1 MRASGIVVLVLV
13 VLANLMAWA
22 WFNRPQSGIEWAG
35 MIKSASFSP
44 YQKDDN
50 PIQGRF
56 PSLEAIEKDMKVV
69 QGRVATIR
77 TYSMLDGM
85 EHVPQMAAKHNLKV
99 NAGAWIDKRLGKNE
113 AEIRSLITAT
123 RNNKNVEMVVVG
135 NEALHRGDIE
145 VPQLIRYIRRVKERV
160 RVPVSTAEPWYVW
173 IKHPELAKE
182 VDYIAVHILPYW
194 EGVHIDEAL
203 KYLLERYNQIQAA
216 YPGKPIVITEV
227 GWPSAGK
234 RRFLAEPSLVNQAL
248 FLRNFLNVARERN
261 IEYNVIEAFDQPWK
275 NEIEWSVGAHWG
287 LWDAD
292 RNEKF
297 PMAGP
302 VVELKEW
309 PILALAATAAGA
321 IPLIWFLWRRSHIR
335 LGGRLFFAI
344 LVQVSASVI
353 IWTASVPGLMDFAP
367 GPEIMWTIL
376 VPGQIALLIVILIST
391 FEVTELTFSEKFRRN
406 FRPLEADPNRTE
418 YPKVSLHLPCYNEP
432 PEMLILTINSLIAMD
447 YPNMEILVIDNNT
460 KDHKVWEPVR
470 DHCATL
476 GEHVK
481 FFHLPKWP
489 GFKAGAL
496 NFALSQTSP
505 EAKVVGVIDSDYIV
519 ESNWLKSLIPYFDDP
534 KVGWVQAPQDHRE
547 WESDLFKEMINWEYA
562 GFFHIGMVSRNE
574 YDAII
579 QHGTMTLIRKE
590 ALEKV
595 GNWGEGYICEDAE
608 LGLRLLEA
616 DYNSVY
622 VNHSFGLGLT
632 PDSFT
637 GYKKQRYRWAY
648 GAMQIL
654 RGHWRSLLP
663 GSKSGLSS
671 GQKFQFVAGWLPW
684 FADALFLIFTIASV
698 IWSIGLVFAFGSAS
712 LIQYFNFPLV
722 EFAIPTVFV
731 FFFKLATHIFLY
743 QRRVKCS
750 VRRQWLSAIAGM
762 ALTFTIARAV
772 IHGLVTKSIPF
783 MRTPKMENKPAFMKG
798 ILGAWEELALAS
810 SQWICAFAVLKVWGF
825 HDKDARLWAAVL
837 IVQSMPYL
845 AAVITSMANA
855 MPGLS
860 RLTNPQP
867 AE

>member
-1 MRASGIVVLVLV
+1 MRASGIVVLVMV
-13 VLANLMAWA
+13 VLANLAAWA
-22 WFNRPQSGIEWAG
+22 WFNRPQSGVEWTG

-56 PSLEAIEKDMKVV
+56 PSLEAIDKDMKIV

-85 EHVPQMAAKHNLKV
+85 EHVPEMAAKHNLKV
-99 NAGAWIDKRLGKNE
+99 NAGAWLDKRLGKNE
-113 AEIRSLITAT
+113 AEIRNLITST
-123 RNNKNVEMVVVG
+123 RNNKNVERVIVG
-135 NEALHRGDIE
+135 NEALHRGDVT
-145 VPQLIRYIRRVKERV
+145 VPQLIRYIRRVKEKV
-160 RVPVSTAEPWYVW
+160 KVPVSTAEPWYVW
-173 IKHPELAKE
+173 VKYPELAKE

-194 EGVHIDEAL
+194 EGVPVNEAL
-203 KYLLERYNQIQAA
+203 NYLLGRYDLIQKT
-216 YPGKPIVITEV
+216 YPDKHVVITEV

-261 IEYNVIEAFDQPWK
+261 IDYNIIEAFDQPWK
-275 NEIEWSVGAHWG
+275 NDIEWSVGAHWG
-287 LWDAD
+287 LWDVD

-302 VVELKEW
+302 VVELKQW
-309 PILALAATAAGA
+309 PILALAASAVGA
-321 IPLIWFLWRRSHIR
+321 LPLIWFLWRRSHIR

-353 IWTASVPGLMDFAP
+353 IWTASIPGLMDFAP
-367 GPEIMWTIL
+367 GPEIMWTVL

-391 FEVTELTFSEKFRRN
+391 FEMTELTFSEKFRRN
-406 FRPLEADPNRTE
+406 FKPLESDPARTE

-460 KDHKVWEPVR
+460 KDPKVWEPVR

-476 GEHVK
+476 GESVK

-505 EAKVVGVIDSDYIV
+505 DAKVVGVIDSDYIV
-519 ESNWLKSLIPYFDDP
+519 ESNWLKSLIPYFDDA

-590 ALEKV
+590 ALEQV

-616 DYNSVY
+616 NYNSVY
-622 VNHSFGLGLT
+622 VNYSFGLGLT

-684 FADALFLIFTIASV
+684 FADALFLIFTMASV
-698 IWSIGLVFAFGSAS
+698 VWSIGLTFFTRH
-712 LIQYFNFPLV
+712 FDFPLI
-722 EFAIPTVFV
+722 EFAIPTIFV
-731 FFFKLATHIFLY
+731 FFFKLTTHLFLY
-743 QRRVKCS
+743 QTRVKCS
-750 VRRQWLSAIAGM
+750 VRRQLLSAIAGM
-762 ALTFTIARAV
+762 GLTFTIARAV
-772 IHGLVTKSIPF
+772 IHGLLTKSIPF
-783 MRTPKMENKPAFMKG
+783 MRTPKMENKPALMKG

-810 SQWICAFAVLKVWGF
+810 SQWICAAAVLNVWGI
-825 HDKDARLWAAVL
+825 HDRDAKLWAAVL

-855 MPGLS
+855 IPGLS

-867 AE
+867 ATGL

>member
-1 MRASGIVVLVLV
+1 MRASGIVVLVMV
-13 VLANLMAWA
+13 VLANLAAWA
-22 WFNRPQSGIEWAG
+22 WFNRPQSGVEWTG

-56 PSLEAIEKDMKVV
+56 PSLEAIDKDMKIV

-85 EHVPQMAAKHNLKV
+85 EHVPEMAAKHNLKV
-99 NAGAWIDKRLGKNE
+99 NAGAWLDKRLGKNE
-113 AEIRSLITAT
+113 AEIRNLITST
-123 RNNKNVEMVVVG
+123 RNNKNVERVIVG
-135 NEALHRGDIE
+135 NEALHRGDVT
-145 VPQLIRYIRRVKERV
+145 VPQLIRYIRRVKEKV
-160 RVPVSTAEPWYVW
+160 KVPVSTAEPWYVW
-173 IKHPELAKE
+173 VKYPELAKE

-194 EGVHIDEAL
+194 EGVPVNEAL
-203 KYLLERYNQIQAA
+203 NYLLGRYDLIQKT
-216 YPGKPIVITEV
+216 YPDKHVVITEV

-261 IEYNVIEAFDQPWK
+261 IDYNIIEAFDQPWK
-275 NEIEWSVGAHWG
+275 NDIEWSVGAHWG
-287 LWDAD
+287 LWDVD

-302 VVELKEW
+302 VVELKQW
-309 PILALAATAAGA
+309 PILALAASAVGA
-321 IPLIWFLWRRSHIR
+321 LPLIWFLWRRSHIR

-353 IWTASVPGLMDFAP
+353 IWTASIPGLMDFAP
-367 GPEIMWTIL
+367 GPEIMWTVL

-391 FEVTELTFSEKFRRN
+391 FEMTELTFSEKFRRN
-406 FRPLEADPNRTE
+406 FKPLESDPARTE

-460 KDHKVWEPVR
+460 KDPKVWEPVR

-476 GEHVK
+476 GESVK

-505 EAKVVGVIDSDYIV
+505 DAKVVGVIDSDYIV
-519 ESNWLKSLIPYFDDP
+519 ESNWLKSLIPYFDDA

-590 ALEKV
+590 ALEQV

-616 DYNSVY
+616 NYNSVY
-622 VNHSFGLGLT
+622 VNYSFGLGLT

-684 FADALFLIFTIASV
+684 FADALFLIFTMASV
-698 IWSIGLVFAFGSAS
+698 VWSIGLTFFTRH
-712 LIQYFNFPLV
+712 FDFPLI
-722 EFAIPTVFV
+722 EFAIPTIFV
-731 FFFKLATHIFLY
+731 FFFKLTTHLFLY
-743 QRRVKCS
+743 QTRVKCS
-750 VRRQWLSAIAGM
+750 VRRQLLSAIAGM
-762 ALTFTIARAV
+762 GLTFTIARAV

-783 MRTPKMENKPAFMKG
+783 MRTPKMENKPALMKG

-810 SQWICAFAVLKVWGF
+810 SQWICAAAVLNVWGI
-825 HDKDARLWAAVL
+825 HDRDAKLWAAVL

-855 MPGLS
+855 IPGLS

-867 AE
+867 ATGL